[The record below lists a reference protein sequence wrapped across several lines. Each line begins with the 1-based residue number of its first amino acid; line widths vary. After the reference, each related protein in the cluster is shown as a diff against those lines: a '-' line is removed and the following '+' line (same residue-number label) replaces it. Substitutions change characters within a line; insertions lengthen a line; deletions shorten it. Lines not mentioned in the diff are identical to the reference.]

1 MTTKACSLAFVTLL
15 LLSSLSIVI
24 QPHDNPTDESKE
36 SELSDLFDGF
46 FVGEHEDA
54 WNMTP
59 WPTVAVPE
67 GFSYMSVID
76 YSDVGVLINNLS
88 EESRTIGWAFV
99 AARNIS
105 LDRVFIFNQSGT
117 PVGETIN
124 REKFTTYFAEPF
136 LEMLRNSSSASSL
149 NYLVTTKGIPL
160 RISGG
165 ADKASFDQE
174 LALLGGTY
182 NSSIG
187 ANNWF
192 NHGYGPLAGKEM
204 NSFTRDE
211 YGFFLVTRLT
221 GYTVDTALELI
232 ERANNSLGER
242 GTFVLDLATNRN
254 GSGYKYWNDDLYAAN
269 LTLNGSMDIPVIFDE
284 ESEFITNI
292 SNVMGYASWGSND
305 GNWDTNRIPN
315 SGFDTTD
322 SAWGMGTRYWEHTLP
337 AVNADESFSWNYQSQ
352 TKQGGSGALEGILDT
367 NCSGQDGTNTAG
379 LLAEYFDN
387 SGISVGNTMPDLTTR
402 QPNAIRVEPNLDW
415 TSRGSAYPGLDS
427 RFNTHW
433 SGRFSGIVTVPET
446 GNWTFYLESD
456 DGSELWLNHS
466 SLVQNH
472 GMHGMRTV
480 SNYINLT
487 AGEHDLRVEFYQG
500 GGPHGLRLFWEGP
513 NQSKVIIPT
522 SALSVSS
529 LTVPQPEHLEHR
541 WDFEEGTGS
550 QTNDSSGNA
559 HLSFYGMNSTNWD
572 TCPGGSCL
580 MFDGQDDYIEVD
592 VDDWSGNFTVSQ
604 FVMTNTT
611 NQPSYASTFA
621 SGDAAG
627 SNASFQHM
635 MQSAGW
641 YLHNDQTNLFDVVT
655 VERWAHLATVF
666 DNGTVRQYFN
676 GQYVGS
682 TVASPGDF
690 NNFDLYRMG
699 VNRAG
704 SSFFEGKIDRVLVYS
719 TALSHSE
726 VHQISREVLSNCQ
739 VYSGANQEITTIW
752 QNVTLPENHTSH
764 AWLLSSY
771 GMIEGP
777 IGGTYTL
784 QVEARDASGTLLS
797 TNRSTG
803 KTFETNWNSDTLR
816 FRPHPQA
823 VSFNISIEVMITG
836 FSQEGS
842 LFLDTLKLRAIR
854 PHMDW
859 VNGSIAETAVS
870 TGGRSFNWNTAYGQ
884 SLVADLIE
892 DGVSGVKGYVY
903 EPYLTAVGSPS
914 VLLPAYASGYNLAES
929 HAAASTVSGWMG
941 VVVGDPK
948 MAAYAD
954 LFHDINIVDARVI
967 GDVNVGEPTLVQ
979 VIVENLGMA
988 PSNGSLMIQSRI
1000 GNVVL
1005 NESSLAMPSGDQ
1017 YGSRA
1022 ILNLTFEPI
1031 QSGFFEIRIRYTNT
1045 SHEQHFGNNMISL
1058 SLFANDAP
1066 NIINAYCNAPTLTRG
1081 GYTVCTAQARDDSN
1095 VTAATMSWQIV
1106 PENESVNESLWTQQ
1120 TMGKIDSSRWQAT
1133 LTVPTDVEL
1142 GEIALQIRVYDI
1154 ANMSDKATY
1163 LNVTRIVDA
1172 PRTWYG
1178 PHVSDIDPP
1187 SWNHASTLPNKP
1199 NEGLLRHRLYTL
1211 TSCATDVDFDVM
1223 QAPPIFS
1230 SSRGT
1235 MTNTTSV
1242 VLHDANV
1249 YCYSSNLSLELG
1261 MSLEDIEIQV
1271 RSNDGSL
1278 LLERLLWIDDVNPEV
1293 SLFVADSN
1301 GSALD
1306 AVVGHGREQLIVQVS
1321 DIDDPITPFI
1331 GDVMVYWP
1339 GNEMFQIPLDIPRGV
1354 DTVTIPLSQ
1363 IPTALE
1369 SGELVIDI
1377 TGNGLNGGTAQA
1389 TLSIPFEFTLPKV
1402 VFFDVCDDEG
1412 SIRNMSFGQTA
1423 TLVVGVHSD
1432 RPLETPSGRLSQSGR
1447 SIVAPLTDEPAWG
1460 EGITPDACT
1469 TDENSTDMEWYHFR
1483 IKVDTSFSDGP
1494 GKIVMNIRDVDRLPT
1509 SLTVEMMFQH
1519 APTILGEFNSST
1531 AMPGEDILVTL
1542 PVGDEDGLH
1551 TVICSFTI
1559 HDPSGT
1565 MLTQSAIMAGEEMY
1579 FESELSWIYPIPG
1592 SLANQTLTLEAGC
1605 LDEQGL
1611 RVTQTANITVGP
1623 QEACLNCTSDDSTQ
1637 GESKQQDDA
1646 RSLQTVAL
1654 VGLLTLAI
1662 ILGAVGFALRTNKN
1676 STEELDWNVEED
1688 TGHNVES
1695 LFDNDDLMDQT
1706 EAEPKQENP
1715 TESNTIP
1722 EGWTQEQYVQW
1733 LNGPTP
1739 EGWTTEQWADYVAEH
1754 TAKLDPHDIGTEG

>member
-1 MTTKACSLAFVTLL
+1 MTTKANSLAFVMLL
-15 LLSSLSIVI
+15 LFSSLSAVV
-24 QPHDNPTDESKE
+24 QPHDRLRDEPME
-36 SELSDLFDGF
+36 TELPDLFDGF
-46 FVGEHEDA
+46 FVGESEDV

-59 WPTVAVPE
+59 WPTVAVPD
-67 GFSYMSVID
+67 GFTYMSVID

-124 REKFTTYFAEPF
+124 REKFNTYFAEPF
-136 LEMLRNSSSASSL
+136 LEMLQNSSSSSQL

-174 LALLGGTY
+174 IALLGGTY

-192 NHGYGPLAGKEM
+192 NHGYGPLAGQEM

-254 GSGYKYWNDDLYAAN
+254 GSGYKYWNDDLYTAN
-269 LTLNGSMDIPVIFDE
+269 STLNGSMGLPVFFDQ
-284 ESEFITNI
+284 ESQFVTNL

-305 GNWDTNRIPN
+305 GHWDTNRIPN

-322 SAWGMGTRYWEHTLP
+322 AAWGMGTRYWEHTLP
-337 AVNADESFSWNYQSQ
+337 AVSADEGFSWGYQSGI
-352 TKQGGSGALEGILDT
+352 KQGGSGALEGILDT
-367 NCSGQDGTNTAG
+367 NCSGQDGTAVAG

-387 SGISVGNTMPDLTTR
+387 SGISVGSTMPDLTTR
-402 QPNAIRVEPNLDW
+402 EPNAIRVEPTLDW
-415 TSRGSAYPGLDS
+415 TSRGSAYPGLDA

-433 SGRFSGIVTVPET
+433 SGRFTGIITVPET
-446 GNWTFYLESD
+446 GNWTFHLESD
-456 DGSELWLNHS
+456 DGSELWLNHA

-513 NQSKVIIPT
+513 NQSKAIIPT

-529 LTVPQPEHLEHR
+529 MEGPQPNYLEHR
-541 WDFEEGTGS
+541 WDFEEGTGT
-550 QTNDSSGNA
+550 QTNDSLGDAN
-559 HLSFYGMNSTNWD
+559 LSFYGMNATNWV

-592 VDDWSGNFTVSQ
+592 VEDWSGNFTVSQ

-611 NQPSYASTFA
+611 NQPAYASTFA
-621 SGDAAG
+621 SGDTAG

-635 MQSAGW
+635 MQSSGW
-641 YLHNDQTNLFDVVT
+641 YLHNDQTNFFGDVT
-655 VERWAHLATVF
+655 TERWAHLATVF

-682 TVASPGDF
+682 TTAPSGDF

-726 VHQISREVLSNCQ
+726 VHQISREILPNCQ
-739 VYSGANQEITTIW
+739 VYSGTNQETTTIW
-752 QNVTLPENHTSH
+752 QNITLPENHTSH

-771 GMIEGP
+771 GMIEGS

-784 QVEARDASGTLLS
+784 QVEARDANGALLS
-797 TNRSTG
+797 TNRSSG

-823 VSFNISIEVMITG
+823 VLFNISIEVMMTG

-842 LFLDTLKLRAIR
+842 MFLDTMRLQAIR

-870 TGGRSFNWNTAYGQ
+870 TGGRSFNWNTNYGQ

-903 EPYLTAVGSPS
+903 EPYLTAVGYPS

-954 LFHDINIVDARVI
+954 LIHDINIVDARVV
-967 GDVNVGEPTLVQ
+967 GEVNVGEPTLVQ
-979 VIVENLGMA
+979 VAVENLGMA

-1005 NESSLAMPSGDQ
+1005 NESILEMPAGDQ
-1017 YGSRA
+1017 PGSRT
-1022 ILNLTFEPI
+1022 IVNLTIEPT
-1031 QSGFFEIRIRYTNT
+1031 QPGYFEIRVRYVNA
-1045 SHEQHFGNNMISL
+1045 SNEQRIENNMVLL
-1058 SLFANDAP
+1058 SLFANEAP
-1066 NIINAYCNAPTLTRG
+1066 NIINGYCNAPTLTRG
-1081 GYTVCTAQARDDSN
+1081 GYTVCTVQAQDDTN
-1095 VTAATMSWQIV
+1095 VTRATMSWQIV
-1106 PENESVNESLWTQQ
+1106 PDNKSVNESRWVQQ
-1120 TMGKIDSSRWQAT
+1120 NMGQIDSSRWQAT
-1133 LTVPTDVEL
+1133 LIIPTDVEL
-1142 GEIALQIRVYDI
+1142 GEIALRIHVYDI
-1154 ANMSDKATY
+1154 ANMSDEATY

-1172 PRTWYG
+1172 PQTWHG
-1178 PHVSDIDPP
+1178 PHVTDLDPP
-1187 SWNHASTLPNKP
+1187 SWNRASNLPNKP
-1199 NEGLLRHRLYTL
+1199 SEGILRHRTYTL
-1211 TSCATDVDFDVM
+1211 TSCASDADFDVM
-1223 QAPPIFS
+1223 QPPPVFS
-1230 SSRGT
+1230 VSRGNL
-1235 MTNTTSV
+1235 TNTTSV
-1242 VLHDANV
+1242 VPHDVNI
-1249 YCYSSNLSLELG
+1249 YCYSSNLSLEPG
-1261 MSLEDIEIQV
+1261 MSLEDVDVQV
-1271 RSNDGSL
+1271 RSIEGSL
-1278 LLERLLWIDDVNPEV
+1278 LLQRTLRVDDVNPEV
-1293 SLFVADSN
+1293 SLSMANSN
-1301 GSALD
+1301 GTVLD
-1306 AVVGHGREQLIVQVS
+1306 AVVGNGREHLIVQVS
-1321 DIDDPITPFI
+1321 DIDDPATPFI

-1339 GNEMFQIPLDIPRGV
+1339 GNEMFQIPLDIPQGV
-1354 DTVTIPLSQ
+1354 STVSIPLSQ

-1377 TGNGLNGGTAQA
+1377 TGSGLHGGTADA
-1389 TLSIPFEFTLPKV
+1389 TLSIPFEFTLPEV
-1402 VFFDVCDDEG
+1402 VFIEVCDDEG
-1412 SIRNMSFGQTA
+1412 PTRNMTFGQTA
-1423 TLVVGVHSD
+1423 TLVVGVQSD
-1432 RPLETPSGRLSQSGR
+1432 RPLENPSARLSQLGR

-1460 EGITPDACT
+1460 EGDPPEACAG
-1469 TDENSTDMEWYHFR
+1469 DENQTDMGWYHFR
-1483 IKVDTSFSDGP
+1483 IKVDNSFSDGP

-1509 SLTVEMMFQH
+1509 SLTVDMMFQH
-1519 APTILGEFNSST
+1519 APTLLGEFNSS
-1531 AMPGEDILVTL
+1531 AALPGEDIQVTL

-1559 HDPSGT
+1559 HDPSGAL
-1565 MLTQSAIMAGEEMY
+1565 LTQSATMAGEEMNY
-1579 FESELSWIYPIPG
+1579 EAELNWMYPIPG
-1592 SLANQTLTLEAGC
+1592 SLANQTLSLEVGC
-1605 LDEQGL
+1605 LDDQGI

-1623 QEACLNCTSDDSTQ
+1623 QESCPNCSSNDSTR
-1637 GESKQQDDA
+1637 GDA
-1646 RSLQTVAL
+1646 AEQNDTLSGTAIASL
-1654 VGLLTLAI
+1654 GLLALMI
-1662 ILGAVGFALRTNKN
+1662 ILGAIGFAVKTNKK
-1676 STEELDWNVEED
+1676 STEEMDWDVEEN
-1688 TGHNVES
+1688 TGHDLES
-1695 LFDNDDLMDQT
+1695 MFNNDDLMDQEGPDPSQEEGAEHDFIPDGWT
-1706 EAEPKQENP
+1706 EEQYLQWLDGPA
-1715 TESNTIP
+1715 P
-1722 EGWTQEQYVQW
+1722 EGWGV
-1733 LNGPTP
+1733 
-1739 EGWTTEQWADYVAEH
+1739 EQWTDYVAEH
-1754 TAKLDPHDIGTEG
+1754 KAKLDLHEIVTEG